1 MSETYISILEK
12 RLERE
17 RASRRSAEE
26 IAEVGLRD
34 LYQKNQQLL
43 LLASIA
49 TQLTKIEDINDKYN
63 SIFDLLCNYLKF
75 DFGRICFFDTKVSSL
90 FGKPVL
96 FPVQYSE
103 RHVEFLNAIQD
114 KNNKGIFNH
123 IDNQAKILV
132 KNVIEFS
139 CKNLKELANRVG
151 VIEAISIP
159 ISINEK
165 VAATFEFYSSSPIK
179 IENILEILPV
189 QFADQI
195 SIHLERELIR
205 KQHQLDLSSDLL
217 TGLANRRTIHEKIDK
232 IILKKEKTQEFK
244 SILLVFGFDNFRYI
258 NDSYGYHVGDLIIQ
272 EGADYIKDIIS
283 KLSSDL
289 ETTIGRIAGDEYAI
303 IIENVADISNIK
315 FLGNEIVSFLSNQH
329 PVFENISKFTLSGGM
344 LVIDKQVKTSF
355 QALNDADIALQNAK
369 KDGGARIEVFDELTR
384 RNSYQ
389 TRSMAIKLN
398 HGLVKD
404 DFLLYFQPLISVKDK
419 SLTGFEALIRWKNS
433 DGSLISPD
441 EFLPIAYRAGMTKSI
456 GNWVIRKCFEFISS
470 IQEQIE
476 KYQTFKIGINISPS
490 HFKEEYFGKEIVDL
504 VKEYNVNPN
513 WVCLEIVESTLVEN
527 ISTVIKNFKIL
538 KENGVNIAIDDF
550 GTGYSSLSY
559 LQRYKPDII
568 KIDKEFIINISEK
581 VEQQKIV
588 SALVNMAKSIDIL
601 IVAEGVESEEDLNYL
616 ELIGCDFAQ
625 GYLFSKPV
633 PEIEVQLFLKHKKF
647 LLDKMQGNRLI

>member
-1 MSETYISILEK
+1 
-12 RLERE
+12 
-17 RASRRSAEE
+17 
-26 IAEVGLRD
+26 
-34 LYQKNQQLL
+34 
-43 LLASIA
+43 
-49 TQLTKIEDINDKYN
+49 
-63 SIFDLLCNYLKF
+63 
-75 DFGRICFFDTKVSSL
+75 
-90 FGKPVL
+90 
-96 FPVQYSE
+96 
-103 RHVEFLNAIQD
+103 
-114 KNNKGIFNH
+114 
-123 IDNQAKILV
+123 
-132 KNVIEFS
+132 
-139 CKNLKELANRVG
+139 
-151 VIEAISIP
+151 
-159 ISINEK
+159 
-165 VAATFEFYSSSPIK
+165 
-179 IENILEILPV
+179 
-189 QFADQI
+189 
-195 SIHLERELIR
+195 
-205 KQHQLDLSSDLL
+205 
-217 TGLANRRTIHEKIDK
+217 
-232 IILKKEKTQEFK
+232 
-244 SILLVFGFDNFRYI
+244 
-258 NDSYGYHVGDLIIQ
+258 
-272 EGADYIKDIIS
+272 
-283 KLSSDL
+283 
-289 ETTIGRIAGDEYAI
+289 
-303 IIENVADISNIK
+303 
-315 FLGNEIVSFLSNQH
+315 
-329 PVFENISKFTLSGGM
+329 
-344 LVIDKQVKTSF
+344 
-355 QALNDADIALQNAK
+355 LQNAK

-490 HFKEEYFGKEIVDL
+490 HFKEEYFGKEIIDL
-504 VKEYNVNPN
+504 IKEYNVNPN
-513 WVCLEIVESTLVEN
+513 WVCLEIVESTLIEN
-527 ISTVIKNFKIL
+527 ISTVIKNFKFL

-633 PEIEVQLFLKHKKF
+633 PEIEVQLFLKQKKF
-647 LLDKMQGNRLI
+647 LLDKIQGNR